1 MYIPYGKQ
9 NIDQADIDSVIEVL
23 KSDWLTQGPSV
34 ERFEEAAKLQHRADY
49 GCAVNSAT
57 SALHLACLALDVGEG
72 DWLWTSPNSFTA
84 SANCGLYC
92 GAKVDFVDIDSNT
105 FNMCAEK
112 LKIKLEEAE
121 KTGKLPK
128 VVIPVHFGGLSCDMQ
143 AIDSLS
149 KKYGFSVIEDASH
162 AVGGSYLGNPV
173 GSSAFSDITIL
184 SYHPVKIITTGEGGI
199 ALTNDS
205 NLAEKMHMLRTHGIT
220 RDADKMSNELQGDW
234 YYEQIDLGLNYRMT
248 DIQAALG
255 VSQYARLDKFVESR
269 NRIAAR
275 YNEKLID
282 FPVVTQKVP
291 SSSYSAY
298 HLFVI
303 KLTEENLV
311 KNRKIIFSKMRDAG
325 IGVNVHYI
333 PIHTHPYYKSL
344 GFNLGD
350 FPESEKYYQS
360 ALSIPMFPDLTDESQ
375 DFVLKVLE
383 QSLNSN

>member
-220 RDADKMSNELQGDW
+220 RDANKMSNESQGDW

-360 ALSIPMFPDLTDESQ
+360 AISIPMFPDLTDESQ
-375 DFVLKVLE
+375 DFVLKALE